1 MNASELSPALLSA
14 TEDQPGARAALTAAL
29 AGTPSHAYLF
39 AGPAPAAMASAARAF
54 AAELLADGSFDP
66 ASARARALADPSPHP
81 DFVWLRPAGGQHLV
95 EEVREAV
102 IRAIAYTPFEGAKR
116 VFVIERAED
125 MADESQNA
133 LLKTLEE
140 PPSFAHLLLLSAEPA
155 GLLSTVASRCQRIG
169 FQSLTPQA
177 VEGKL
182 RAALASGT
190 EQVSETELR
199 AAARLC
205 SGDLDRARFLISGE
219 GRELRGA
226 VEACARAARSAE
238 TAAAPWLALLKIAE
252 AEGEQAGRATVEAT
266 RERAEMSG
274 DDKTKARIHKLGEE
288 AAKRSSRRRRT
299 ETLDLSFALAA
310 VWFRDLAATGEDA
323 AGYVLNADRVE
334 ALSADA
340 AGVDPRRSR
349 RAAEWALEMRRRLRV
364 NVSEELALEALFYRA
379 QALLADG

>member
-1 MNASELSPALLSA
+1 MNAFELSPTLLAA

-39 AGPAPAAMASAARAF
+39 AGPAPAAMASTARAF
-54 AAELLADGSFDP
+54 AAELLADGSSDP
-66 ASARARALADPSPHP
+66 ESARARALSDPSPHP

-95 EEVREAV
+95 EEVRESV

-140 PPSFAHLLLLSAEPA
+140 PPSFAHLFLLSAEPA

-177 VEGKL
+177 VEEKL
-182 RAALASGT
+182 LAAGSG
-190 EQVSETELR
+190 QISEVELR

-205 SGDLDRARFLISGE
+205 GGDVDRARFLVSEE

-226 VEACARAARSAE
+226 VEACARAARSGE
-238 TAAAPWLALLKIAE
+238 TASAPWLALLKIAE
-252 AEGEQAGRATVEAT
+252 AEGEQAGRTTVEAA

-274 DDKTKARIHKLGEE
+274 DDKTKARIRKLGEE

-310 VWFRDLAATGEDA
+310 GWFRDLAATGESA

-379 QALLADG
+379 QTLLADG